1 METFDP
7 EFEEHVR
14 EAAAFGVA
22 FEFARAIWLVDVCG
36 SRYSVAAAEIGLR
49 ESEFAKLLSRARRAV
64 RSLVE
69 QGEPVTSGHG
79 RDIPCRGPLSPR

>member
-7 EFEEHVR
+7 EFEERVR

-36 SRYSVAAAEIGLR
+36 SSYSVAAAEIGLR
-49 ESEFAKLLSRARRAV
+49 ESEFAKLLSRGRRAV

-69 QGEPVTSGHG
+69 HGERVTWGHG
-79 RDIPCRGPLSPR
+79 RDFQCRAPLSPR